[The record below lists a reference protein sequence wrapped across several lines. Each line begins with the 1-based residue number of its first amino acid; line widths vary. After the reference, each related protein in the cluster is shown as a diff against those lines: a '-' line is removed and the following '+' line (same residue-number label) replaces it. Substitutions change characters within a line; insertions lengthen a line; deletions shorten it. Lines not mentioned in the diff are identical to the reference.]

1 MINYDG
7 QDLSYKLLRGQDLSG
22 CSFVRT
28 NLTGANMRDC
38 NIEGADFTNAIMHY
52 CNPKGAR
59 GTATFTGAKIFGMP
73 KWIQTVGADD
83 TTLPSVDMNN
93 IDTVYVEAI
102 EQANLTLTDL
112 SEDDLRVLEKR
123 YSAITGTYG
132 LVPHGRLLYEV
143 CFESDDGVTEFELSV
158 ILNAITEKNITFK
171 NGEFYVND

>member
-1 MINYDG
+1 MNYDG

-22 CSFVRT
+22 CSFVGT

-73 KWIQTVGADD
+73 KWIPTVGMA
-83 TTLPSVDMNN
+83 S
-93 IDTVYVEAI
+93 IDAVYVEAV
-102 EQANLTLTDL
+102 EQAGLTLTDL
-112 SEDDLRVLEKR
+112 SEDDLRVLADR
-123 YSAITGTYG
+123 YGAVTGTYG

-143 CFESDDGVTEFELSV
+143 CFEVDDGVTEFELSA

-171 NGEFYVND
+171 NGEFHVND